1 MIKLIERQVWLANSV
16 FSHSH
21 LPQRP
26 HLNPPHSSLLQNKQ
40 SKKTSKF
47 SGVKHS
53 RKSTGEFSFVNP
65 RVGSPP
71 RDLIRGKI
79 LFCFVFSS
87 LNFFRQEQPRS
98 VSTPIF
104 IYCCNFIL
112 GLWGIL
118 TSGSWT
124 KWLISISKQSR
135 SSKTPAVL
143 RIGFLESQNRGARRL
158 ESDI

>member
-1 MIKLIERQVWLANSV
+1 MIKLIERRVWLANSV

-21 LPQRP
+21 LQHRP
-26 HLNPPHSSLLQNKQ
+26 HLNPPHSTLLQNKQ
-40 SKKTSKF
+40 QKNIQVF
-47 SGVKHS
+47 RVKHS
-53 RKSTGEFSFVNP
+53 RKSTGELSFVNP
-65 RVGSPP
+65 HVGSPP
-71 RDLIRGKI
+71 RDLIRGKV

-87 LNFFRQEQPRS
+87 LNFFRQEQLRR

-104 IYCCNFIL
+104 IYRGNFIL